1 MSAVTSKEG
10 FVVDLT
16 SSELYGKGH
25 QSISKTDWFQVMR
38 LELPQGQSIP
48 AHQAKGPITVQ
59 CLSGCVHFFV
69 DESPQELKQGCWLF
83 LNPETEHSLLAM
95 EDSVV
100 LVTKLN
106 HQ

>member
-1 MSAVTSKEG
+1 MSGVPSQEG
-10 FVVDLT
+10 SVVDLD
-16 SSELYGKGH
+16 SAEIKGQGH
-25 QSISKTDWFQVMR
+25 KSISKTDWFQVMP

-48 AHQAKGPITVQ
+48 AHHAKGPITVQ

-69 DESPQELKQGCWLF
+69 GEVPQELNSGCWLF

-106 HQ
+106 LK